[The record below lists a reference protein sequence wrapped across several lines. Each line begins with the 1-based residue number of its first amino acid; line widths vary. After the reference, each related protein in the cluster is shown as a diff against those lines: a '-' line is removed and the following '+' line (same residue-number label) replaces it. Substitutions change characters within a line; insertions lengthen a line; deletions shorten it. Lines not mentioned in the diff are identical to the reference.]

1 KLYVADDRLRGCLD
15 EPFSTRWMF
24 DLELYYRWRRLQGSP
39 MRVWEEP
46 LQSWRDVA
54 GSKVTGRESIRAI
67 REIAH
72 ILRTR
77 NPGRT

>member
-1 KLYVADDRLRGCLD
+1 
-15 EPFSTRWMF
+15 
-24 DLELYYRWRRLQGSP
+24 WRRLQGSP